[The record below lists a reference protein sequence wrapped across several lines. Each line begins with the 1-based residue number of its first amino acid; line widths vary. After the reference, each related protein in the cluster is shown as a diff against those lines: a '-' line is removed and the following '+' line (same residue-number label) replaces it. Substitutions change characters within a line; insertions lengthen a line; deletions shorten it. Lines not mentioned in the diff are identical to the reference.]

1 MLTLKIKWMR
11 YEGGKAV
18 DETTLFI
25 PADEVAAH
33 GQIDSLEQMKAWSSS
48 DFKDYS
54 IKSGNRDV
62 NDDIMTSR
70 IIAVVVK
77 DEPTVWY
84 LATQA
89 WVLGPNGQTIERIAP

>member
-11 YEGGKAV
+11 YEAGEMV
-18 DETTLFI
+18 DETSLFI

-33 GQIDSLEQMKAWSSS
+33 GQIDSLEKMKGWSSS

-54 IKSGNRDV
+54 IKSENT
-62 NDDIMTSR
+62 NDIMTSR

-77 DEPTVWY
+77 DEPTAWY

-89 WVLGPNGQTIERIAP
+89 WVLGPTGQTIERIAP